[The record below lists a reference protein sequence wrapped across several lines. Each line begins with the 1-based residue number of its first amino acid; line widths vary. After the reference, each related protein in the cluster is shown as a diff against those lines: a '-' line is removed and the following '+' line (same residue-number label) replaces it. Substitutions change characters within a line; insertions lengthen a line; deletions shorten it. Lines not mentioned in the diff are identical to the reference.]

1 MDDRTETGGGSR
13 PRLGFAGLGW
23 IGRMRL
29 ESLLAS
35 GRGRAVALAEPS
47 AELAQKASELAPET
61 AVVATFEE
69 LLALGRDRA
78 LDGVVIA
85 TPSALHAAQAEA
97 ALAAGLHV
105 FCQKPLGRS
114 AAETRR
120 VVEAARAADRLLGVD
135 FVYRRVAAVR
145 AVRELVASGR
155 LGRVYAARAV
165 FHNAYGPDKGWFY
178 RRELAGGGCVM
189 DLGVHLVDLALWT
202 LAAPDGRPPAV
213 RSVGGRCF
221 AGGERLPSP
230 LPDDAPVEDYAVARL
245 DLAAGE
251 GGSHEAVVEL
261 ACSWNLHAGRDA
273 VIELELWGTEG
284 GAAVKNVGGSFFD
297 FEAEAYE
304 GTTRRTLA
312 SPPDDWTGRALEAWA
327 EQLARNPHYDP
338 EIESTITV
346 AEVVDRIYGR

>member
-1 MDDRTETGGGSR
+1 
-13 PRLGFAGLGW
+13 
-23 IGRMRL
+23 MRL

-35 GRGRAVALAEPS
+35 GRGRVVALAEPS
-47 AELAQKASELAPET
+47 AELAQKAAELAPE
-61 AVVATFEE
+61 AEVVGTFEE
-69 LLALGRDRA
+69 LLALGRDGA

-85 TPSALHAAQAEA
+85 TPSALHAAQTEA
-97 ALAAGLHV
+97 ALAARLHV

-114 AAETRR
+114 AEEVRR

-145 AVRELVASGR
+145 AVRDLVTTGR
-155 LGRVYAARAV
+155 LGQVYAARAV

-189 DLGVHLVDLALWT
+189 DLGVHLVDLALWS
-202 LAAPDGRPPAV
+202 LASPEGRPPAV
-213 RSVGGRCF
+213 RSVAGSCF
-221 AGGERLPSP
+221 AGGERLPAP

-245 DLAAGE
+245 DLARGGGGDEGE
-251 GGSHEAVVEL
+251 EAVVEI

-284 GAAVKNVGGSFFD
+284 GAAVRNVGGSFFD
-297 FEAEAYE
+297 FEAEHYE
-304 GTTRRTLA
+304 STTRRTLT
-312 SPPDDWTGRALEAWA
+312 SPPDDWTGRTLVAWT
-327 EQLARNPHYDP
+327 EQLAHRPHYDP
-338 EIESTITV
+338 EIESAITV